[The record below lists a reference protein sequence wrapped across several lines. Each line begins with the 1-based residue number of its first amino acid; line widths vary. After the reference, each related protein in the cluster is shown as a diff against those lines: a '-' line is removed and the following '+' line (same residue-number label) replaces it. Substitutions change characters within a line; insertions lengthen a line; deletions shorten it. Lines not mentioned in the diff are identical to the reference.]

1 MVRSMYAAIAGLRAH
16 QSKMDVI
23 GNNIANVNT
32 PGYKTAR
39 ATFQESIYQT
49 SAQST
54 GANDT
59 FGGTNAMQVGY
70 GSKLGAIDLVFA
82 TSNLSP
88 TGQATDCMIDG
99 DGFFV
104 VVQKFKEITA
114 GGGNAATIVD
124 GAVSVTTDGRV
135 WDANQSNLVAPG
147 TPAPA
152 ASLGQLNLSRVGD
165 FKLDNEGYLTDKN
178 GNCVYGY
185 ALALNAD
192 GTPADAAPGK
202 MEMTV
207 LRPIRVPLLKEG
219 NAANAELPTWGNV
232 AIDAKGN
239 VTCTLGNNDTPYT
252 LGRVAVAVVPNPNGL
267 EHTDGPY
274 YQIGGNAGTA
284 TAYTPQSASAGKL
297 VTGGLEAAN
306 VDLANE
312 FSEMITTQ
320 RGFQANSRIITVTD
334 QMLEELVNLK
344 R

>member
-99 DGFFV
+99 DGFFLV
-104 VVQKFKEITA
+104 GQKFKHDPVTRI
-114 GGGNAATIVD
+114 D
-124 GAVSVTTDGRV
+124 GAVAVTSDGQI
-135 WDANQSNLVAPG
+135 WDSDAQSALKAAAAADVA
-147 TPAPA
+147 ADI
-152 ASLGQLNLSRVGD
+152 SQLNFSRVGD
-165 FKLDNEGYLTDKN
+165 FKLDNDGYLVDKN

-185 ALALNAD
+185 AMKLGTD
-192 GTPADAAPGK
+192 GTPSADPPV
-202 MEMTV
+202 MDMTK
-207 LRPIRVPLLKEG
+207 LQPIKVPLLKEG
-219 NAANAELPTWGNV
+219 TSTTAELPSWGNV
-232 AIDAKGN
+232 SIDAKGN
-239 VTCTLGNNDTPYT
+239 VTCTLGKDNKPYT
-252 LGRVAVAVVPNPNGL
+252 LGRVAVAIVPNPGGL

-274 YQIGGNAGTA
+274 YQLGGNAGTA
-284 TAYTPQSASAGKL
+284 RAYTPQSASAGKL

>member
-49 SAQST
+49 STQST
-54 GANDT
+54 GANET

-99 DGFFV
+99 DGFFLV
-104 VVQKFKEITA
+104 GQKFNHDPVKRL
-114 GGGNAATIVD
+114 D
-124 GAVSVTTDGRV
+124 GAVAVTSDGQI
-135 WDANQSNLVAPG
+135 WDSDAQSTLKAGGNEVVADV
-147 TPAPA
+147 
-152 ASLGQLNLSRVGD
+152 SQLNLSRVGD
-165 FKLDNEGYLTDKN
+165 FKLDNDGYLVDKG

-185 ALALNAD
+185 AIKLKDD
-192 GTPADAAPGK
+192 GTPDGDPPV
-202 MEMTV
+202 MDMTK
-207 LRPIRVPLLKEG
+207 LQPIKVPKIVEG
-219 NAANAELPTWGNV
+219 ATGGTGGTIEVPTWGSV
-232 AIDAKGN
+232 SIDAKGN
-239 VTCTLGNNDTPYT
+239 VNCTLGKDKKVYT
-252 LGRVAVAVVPNPNGL
+252 LGRVAVAIVPNPNGL

-274 YQIGGNAGTA
+274 YKLGGNAGTA
-284 TAYTPQSASAGKL
+284 RAYTPQTASAGKL